1 MSTSIKV
8 VQFFNYPVHP
18 AAALTK
24 YFSEHVKMQKKPK
37 KISHLCALTTQ
48 HLTVMDILRNKTMS
62 HAKPI
67 ILSDCKAFTV
77 SIKPLKL

>member
-24 YFSEHVKMQKKPK
+24 YFSEHVKMQKKTPK
-37 KISHLCALTTQ
+37 NQSSMCTDYSASNSNGYTEEQNHESRQAHNSQ
-48 HLTVMDILRNKTMS
+48 WLTVKHLQS
-62 HAKPI
+62 A
-67 ILSDCKAFTV
+67 LS
-77 SIKPLKL
+77 L